1 MGVLRTDEND
11 SVFTRL
17 RAFPLTGPFDGNIV
31 DTTADFHFF
40 SVGIILRILFPICIR
55 RRNRY

>member
-31 DTTADFHFF
+31 DTTADFTFFQCRNHFTD
-40 SVGIILRILFPICIR
+40 SVSDLHSTA
-55 RRNRY
+55 